1 MSLVQRRGKAAHAES
16 NSALLEALFEQHWE
30 RLCGV
35 AYRMVGDGAEVEDL
49 ALEAFVQLYQNP
61 PRNEKNLSGWLYR
74 VATNLGLNA
83 LRAR

>member
-35 AYRMVGDGAEVEDL
+35 AYRMIGNGAEVEDL
-49 ALEAFVQLYQNP
+49 ALEAFVQL
-61 PRNEKNLSGWLYR
+61 
-74 VATNLGLNA
+74 
-83 LRAR
+83 